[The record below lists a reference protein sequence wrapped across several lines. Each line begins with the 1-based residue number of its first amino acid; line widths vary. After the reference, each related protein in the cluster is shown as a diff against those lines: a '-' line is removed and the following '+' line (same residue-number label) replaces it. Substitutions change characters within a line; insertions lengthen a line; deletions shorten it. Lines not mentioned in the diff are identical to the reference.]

1 MLKFSLPRSWFCCLE
16 SETYATYVILPG
28 NHLSWNNDCSRRMQH
43 KKNISLGCFTKW
55 LTKKSVK
62 TTDSSNLNVCQSNL
76 HEKQLHCFTKWGTQ
90 HCNQKFLKF
99 FWLNEKLMVFSV
111 KRIDYQ
117 VFRVD
122 VFFHESIATL
132 ISLSS
137 ASLKIG
143 GRCLQHQEHSHN
155 THDATNF

>member
-1 MLKFSLPRSWFCCLE
+1 MLQFSLPRSWFCCLE

-117 VFRVD
+117 VFQGECLFPWKHYNSNLIVI
-122 VFFHESIATL
+122 SIIENRWEMSTT
-132 ISLSS
+132 S
-137 ASLKIG
+137 
-143 GRCLQHQEHSHN
+143 RTFPQHSWCY
-155 THDATNF
+155 